1 MSLFLLVPILRNNF
15 LICFEGIIM
24 KKPKKTA
31 KITAYHVFGTKD
43 TKACVVTYRGKL
55 LQQVIANDYEAALV
69 KKMVTWASENGFTD
83 YIIDYY

>member
-1 MSLFLLVPILRNNF
+1 
-15 LICFEGIIM
+15 M

-55 LQQVIANDYEAALV
+55 LQQVIADDYEAALV
-69 KKMVTWASENGFTD
+69 KKMVTWASDNGFTH
-83 YIIDYY
+83 YTINYN